1 LRQDFFNELGTPH
14 EQGRSPMKN
23 QTDSSTTLARAKSSD
38 APFAPRL
45 RASGLSCRRG
55 HEWLFRDL
63 SFSIW
68 PGQMV
73 WLRGPNGSGKT
84 TLLRAVVGLT
94 QADEG
99 ALDWSSGD
107 APTGD
112 AARPRVVYIGH
123 LNAMKDDLTVCES
136 LQFLAGLHGCDASRK
151 AGLHALRSLGLHH
164 RRNAPVRTLSQGQ
177 RRRSALARLALEHQ
191 PSLWVLDEP
200 FDALDAAGIGVVNS
214 LLAAHLERGGSVLLT
229 SHLALD
235 RAGPKATELGLD
247 HGMAQ

>member
-1 LRQDFFNELGTPH
+1 
-14 EQGRSPMKN
+14 MKN
-23 QTDSSTTLARAKSSD
+23 QTGSFTTLALATTSD
-38 APFAPRL
+38 ASLAPRL
-45 RASGLSCRRG
+45 KASGLSCRRG

-99 ALDWSSGD
+99 ALEWSSGD
-107 APTGD
+107 AKTGA

-136 LQFLAGLHGCDASRK
+136 VQFMAGLHGCDASRK
-151 AGLHALRSLGLHH
+151 AGVEALRRLGMHH

-177 RRRSALARLALEHQ
+177 RRRAALARLALERQ

-200 FDALDAAGIGVVNS
+200 FDALDATGIGIVNS
-214 LLAAHLERGGSVLLT
+214 LLGAHLERGGSIFLT
-229 SHLALD
+229 SHLALNGT
-235 RAGPKATELGLD
+235 GPEAMEMELD
-247 HGMAQ
+247 HGMPE